1 MTDQI
6 MVNTE
11 TKTWLEITMKC
22 KVMYILA
29 VLFVGNV

>member
-1 MTDQI
+1 MTDHI

-11 TKTWLEITMKC
+11 TKMWLEIAMKC